1 MLLLSAGFWQLLQAA
16 GAHAGVNVL
25 LVILQGLGLRLTDLC
40 RPWPAWQRCAFMSC
54 ICAGCGLL
62 DHHAALGR
70 SVPASFWTS
79 PKALRH
85 AESETFCSFSKLF
98 ACTEAL
104 WAARLSEDRCVESRP
119 LYWLI
124 GYVIYAV

>member
-70 SVPASFWTS
+70 CKHVEPTGDSNSGSQPYPLQFIADAGRVHHRAQLTISDT
-79 PKALRH
+79 
-85 AESETFCSFSKLF
+85 TF
-98 ACTEAL
+98 
-104 WAARLSEDRCVESRP
+104 
-119 LYWLI
+119 
-124 GYVIYAV
+124 